1 MSGIL
6 RLESLTKGN
15 TLKQGDKT
23 PLKYRLFDADGEKIN
38 IAGKSAKVRLVYPDF
53 LTIGYEKDGLT
64 VAQDDTVTFTI
75 DNVIPSRIY
84 HVEIIVDDQFIF
96 PSRADESKFTVD
108 KSSLGAETNI
118 VEIVGVDAVVKKAV
132 GLINDDPSLIIDEGK
147 LVNDIIK
154 NTGIGNIEEYYQ
166 QFSDVIKELSKD
178 KDYNSL
184 PEISV
189 ARGGFGTLGERL
201 DDTDT
206 QVDTLETRMSDII
219 QSADL
224 DPNKDQEVVDARLGE
239 PTLALKLGKMTDQ
252 LKDAEGSMENL
263 IPNGNFEKDSNG
275 DGLADGLVS
284 TSATYSLVDGT
295 QSFTP
300 TKTYDTLS
308 ILNFA
313 GDGVSRYYISAL
325 VKSNKNTTQLRINSP
340 TVIAKYHSG
349 SGQYERLSVI
359 GAAASIRITEL
370 GADSF
375 SKVDVRNWVAIKL
388 DVFDSEPTIAEM
400 DRLMELHGGYF
411 EGKVPHK
418 LTQKVLVNSLLE
430 QPKLVDSKISDFTD
444 TIIST
449 GGNLYDKVKHFVP
462 HKYSAVNGVLTTAT
476 GWGLA
481 QIPVNPE
488 SKYSIML
495 PNLNSYSGVIGSVSF
510 YKGTELLSFI
520 YPASGN
526 INGQYNGKD
535 YITVTTPTGIDSINI
550 TVKSTTFDESNSL
563 IVVKGSSITDRTIK
577 KSLVSFYGADVNTPE
592 RISEYQGVK
601 WTVVGDSLT
610 EINSR
615 SSKFYH
621 QYIAD
626 ELGFE
631 VTNMGVGGTGY
642 KRKDDTNNAF
652 YQRILNIPTDTD
664 VVTIFGS
671 FNDLGSG
678 VPIGNADDTGTDT
691 LAGAINTTID
701 RLLDI
706 LPLVP
711 LGIISPTPWHTTY
724 PWDENNQGSQ
734 YVAMLE
740 SICRRRGLPYLDL
753 YHTSGLR
760 PWEDSYRA
768 LVYDK
773 DPVGNGTHP
782 NEIGHGLIAPRVREF
797 IKTLI

>member
-23 PLKYRLFDADGEKIN
+23 PLKYRLFDADGEKLN
-38 IAGKSAKVRLVYPDF
+38 IAGKTAKVRLVYPDF

-75 DNVIPSRIY
+75 DGVIPSRIY
-84 HVEIIVDDQFIF
+84 HVEIIVDGQFIF
-96 PSRADESKFTVD
+96 PSRSDESKFTVD
-108 KSSLGAETNI
+108 KSSLGTEANI
-118 VEIVGVDAVVKKAV
+118 IEIIGVDQIVNKVLDKVDSNISQAVDD
-132 GLINDDPSLIIDEGK
+132 INATNEAIKQAEQERSEKFDEFSE
-147 LVNDIIK
+147 
-154 NTGIGNIEEYYQ
+154 NI
-166 QFSDVIKELSKD
+166 SNISNVIE
-178 KDYNSL
+178 
-184 PEISV
+184 
-189 ARGGFGTLGERL
+189 G
-201 DDTDT
+201 
-206 QVDTLETRMSDII
+206 
-219 QSADL
+219 
-224 DPNKDQEVVDARLGE
+224 
-239 PTLALKLGKMTDQ
+239 
-252 LKDAEGSMENL
+252 AEGSMENV
-263 IPNGNFEKDSNG
+263 IRNGDFSKDSNG
-275 DGLADGLVS
+275 DGLADGLVVS
-284 TSATYSLVDGT
+284 SGVTHSLVNGT

-300 TKTYDTLS
+300 TKAYDAL
-308 ILNFA
+308 INLNFA

-325 VKSNKNTTQLRINSP
+325 VKSNKNTTQMRIASP
-340 TVIAKYHSG
+340 AAIIKPHSG

-359 GAAASIRITEL
+359 GVASSTRIMEL
-370 GADSF
+370 GADSY
-375 SKVDVRNWVAIKL
+375 SKVDVRNWVAINL

-400 DRLMELHGGYF
+400 DRLMDLHGGYF

-418 LTQKVLVNSLLE
+418 LSQRVLVNSLLE
-430 QPKLVDSKISDFTD
+430 QPKLVDSKIQDLTD
-444 TIIST
+444 TIISQ

-462 HKYSAVNGVLTTAT
+462 NKYSNVSGVLANAT

-481 QIPVNPE
+481 QIPVDPGAE
-488 SKYSIML
+488 YSIML
-495 PNLNSYSGVIGSVSF
+495 PNLNDYTGTIGSVSF
-510 YKGTELLSFI
+510 YKGSELVSFI
-520 YPASGN
+520 YPATTN

-535 YITVTTPTGIDSINI
+535 YITVTTPTGADNINI
-550 TVKSTTFDESNSL
+550 TVKSTTFDESDSL
-563 IVVKGSSITDRTIK
+563 IVVEGSSINERTINK
-577 KSLVSFYGADVNTPE
+577 TLVSFYGANVNPLE
-592 RISEYQGVK
+592 KLSEYHGVK

-652 YQRILNIPTDTD
+652 YQRILDIPTDTE

-678 VPIGNADDTGTDT
+678 VPLGNADDTGTDT

-711 LGIISPTPWHTTY
+711 LGIISPTPWHTTL

-734 YVAMLE
+734 YVALLE

-760 PWEDSYRA
+760 PWEESYRT
-768 LVYDK
+768 LVYNK

-782 NEIGHGLIAPRVREF
+782 NEIGHGLIAPRFGEF

>member
-1 MSGIL
+1 MALDNFRTQKIIWDRANKKIFESIEANAGDSNGRKLVVQIINQEVT
-6 RLESLTKGN
+6 ESLSGT
-15 TLKQGDKT
+15 TL
-23 PLKYRLFDADGEKIN
+23 
-38 IAGKSAKVRLVYPDF
+38 
-53 LTIGYEKDGLT
+53 
-64 VAQDDTVTFTI
+64 
-75 DNVIPSRIY
+75 
-84 HVEIIVDDQFIF
+84 
-96 PSRADESKFTVD
+96 
-108 KSSLGAETNI
+108 SLGWKSREGAKGLDAFD
-118 VEIVGVDAVVKKAV
+118 VVDASK
-132 GLINDDPSLIIDEGK
+132 GIFEIYYTTEMLSN
-147 LVNDIIK
+147 
-154 NTGIGNIEEYYQ
+154 IGNIEA
-166 QFSDVIKELSKD
+166 
-178 KDYNSL
+178 SL
-184 PEISV
+184 ILIDSTGRIESSAFTISV
-189 ARGGFGTLGERL
+189 RPSMV
-201 DDTDT
+201 DDESVESENSFTALT
-206 QVDTLETRMSDII
+206 KALVKVNSLETRMSDVI

-224 DPNKDQEVVDARLGE
+224 DPNKDQEVVDARHGE
-239 PTLALKLGKMTDQ
+239 PTLALKIGKLTDQ
-252 LKDAEGSMENL
+252 LKGSEGSMENL
-263 IPNGNFEKDSNG
+263 ITNGNFSKDSNG
-275 DGLADGLVS
+275 DGLADGLVVS
-284 TSATYSLVDGT
+284 TGVTHSLVNGT

-300 TKTYDTLS
+300 TKAYDAL
-308 ILNFA
+308 INLNFA

-325 VKSNKNTTQLRINSP
+325 VKSSKNTTQMRIASP
-340 TVIAKYHSG
+340 TAIINPHSG

-359 GAAASIRITEL
+359 GVASSTRIIEL
-370 GADSF
+370 GASDF
-375 SKVDVRNWVAIKL
+375 SKVDVKNWVAIKL
-388 DVFDSEPTIAEM
+388 DVFDTEPTITEM

-411 EGKVPHK
+411 EGKIPHK

-430 QPKLVDSKISDFTD
+430 QPKLVDSKIREVTD
-444 TIIST
+444 TIISQ
-449 GGNLYDKVKHFVP
+449 GGNLYDKVRHFVP
-462 HKYSAVNGVLTTAT
+462 NKYSNISGVLTTAA

-481 QIPVNPE
+481 KIPVEPE
-488 SKYSIML
+488 SDYSIML
-495 PNLNSYSGVIGSVSF
+495 PNLNDYSGTIGSISF
-510 YKGTELLSFI
+510 YKGSELVSFI

-526 INGQYNGKD
+526 INGQYDGKD
-535 YITVTTPTGIDSINI
+535 YITVTTPAGADNVNV

-563 IVVKGSSITDRTIK
+563 IVVEGSSINERTIN
-577 KSLVSFYGADVNTPE
+577 KSLVSFYGAEVNPPE
-592 RISEYQGVK
+592 KSSEYDGVK

-621 QYIAD
+621 EYIAD

-642 KRKDDTNNAF
+642 KRKDDSNSAF
-652 YQRILNIPTDTD
+652 YQRILNIPTDTN

-671 FNDLGSG
+671 FNDLGAG
-678 VPIGNADDTGTDT
+678 VPIGNADDTGTDS

-760 PWEDSYRA
+760 PWEESYRT

-782 NEIGHGLIAPRVREF
+782 NEIGHELISKRFREF
-797 IKTLI
+797 IKSLI

>member
-1 MSGIL
+1 M
-6 RLESLTKGN
+6 TKGN

-23 PLKYRLFDADGEKIN
+23 PLKYRLFDADGEKLS
-38 IAGKSAKVRLVYPDF
+38 IAGKSAQVRLVYPDF
-53 LTIGYEKDGLT
+53 LTIGYEKNGLT

-75 DNVIPSRIY
+75 DGVIPSRIY
-84 HVEIIVDDQFIF
+84 HVEIIVDNKFVF
-96 PSRADESKFTVD
+96 PSRSDEAKFTVD
-108 KSSLGAETNI
+108 KSSLGTEANI
-118 VEIVGVDAVVKKAV
+118 IEIVGVDQIVNKVLGQVDADIGQAVT
-132 GLINDDPSLIIDEGK
+132 
-147 LVNDIIK
+147 DITTTNEAIQQAETQRVLAESERNEK
-154 NTGIGNIEEYYQ
+154 FEEYSEN
-166 QFSDVIKELSKD
+166 FSNISNVIE
-178 KDYNSL
+178 
-184 PEISV
+184 
-189 ARGGFGTLGERL
+189 G
-201 DDTDT
+201 
-206 QVDTLETRMSDII
+206 
-219 QSADL
+219 
-224 DPNKDQEVVDARLGE
+224 
-239 PTLALKLGKMTDQ
+239 
-252 LKDAEGSMENL
+252 AEGSMENI
-263 IPNGNFEKDSNG
+263 IPNGDFSKDSDG

-370 GADSF
+370 GTDSF
-375 SKVDVRNWVAIKL
+375 SKIDVRSWVAINL
-388 DVFDSEPTIAEM
+388 NVFDSEPTIAEM
-400 DRLMELHGGYF
+400 DRLMDLHGGYF

-418 LTQKVLVNSLLE
+418 LSQRVLVNSLLE
-430 QPKLVDSKISDFTD
+430 QPKLVDSQIQDLTD
-444 TIIST
+444 TIVAQ
-449 GGNLYDKVKHFVP
+449 GGNLYDKVKHFIP
-462 HKYSAVNGVLTTAT
+462 NKYSNVTGVLTDAT

-481 QIPVNPE
+481 QIPVNQE
-488 SKYSIML
+488 SEYSIML
-495 PNLNSYSGVIGSVSF
+495 PNLNSYAGVIGSVSF
-510 YKGTELLSFI
+510 YKGSELVSFI

-535 YITVTTPTGIDSINI
+535 YITVTTPAGADSINI

-563 IVVKGSSITDRTIK
+563 IVVEGSSINERTINK
-577 KSLVSFYGADVNTPE
+577 TLVSFYGANVIPPE
-592 RISEYQGVK
+592 KLNEYQGVK

-621 QYIAD
+621 EYIAD

-642 KRKDDTNNAF
+642 KRKDDTNSAF
-652 YQRILNIPTDTD
+652 YQRILNIPTDTE

-711 LGIISPTPWHTTY
+711 LGIMSPTPWHTTL

-734 YVAMLE
+734 YVALLE

-760 PWEDSYRA
+760 PWEESYRT
-768 LVYDK
+768 LVYNK

-782 NEIGHGLIAPRVREF
+782 NEIGHELISKRIREF
-797 IKTLI
+797 VKTLI